1 LKISLTSHDALY
13 DCLKWQR
20 KRSIFLHAGFDF
32 ATEYIQGNFLA
43 GMEQISRCRREGEG
57 AADHALSKSILS
69 KEGVGDDTSGIYRS
83 YFFFF
88 LQLSTKLKS
97 VVA

>member
-1 LKISLTSHDALY
+1 MMLCMIVSNGKGNVRSSCMLDSILRPSICTS
-13 DCLKWQR
+13 
-20 KRSIFLHAGFDF
+20 S
-32 ATEYIQGNFLA
+32 EYIQGNFLA

-69 KEGVGDDTSGIYRS
+69 KEGVGDDTSGIYHS

-88 LQLSTKLKS
+88 LQLSTKLNS